1 MMKVFNP
8 LIKLYW
14 RFTFAFLT
22 LWYPGKE
29 LTLLNVGYADMGEV
43 QGLFLEDPYR
53 KLLDRYRLQLYHK
66 IVIENGNID
75 TMEGKTLLETGC
87 GRGGGLDYLAIK
99 LKP

>member
-1 MMKVFNP
+1 
-8 LIKLYW
+8 
-14 RFTFAFLT
+14 
-22 LWYPGKE
+22 
-29 LTLLNVGYADMGEV
+29 MGEV
-43 QGLFLEDPYR
+43 QGLFLEDPYK

-99 LKP
+99 LKPQYAIGVDMSPTQVTLNQFMIQIDCLLQEDLASET